1 MDYRL
6 YAITDCTM
14 DRETLLTSV
23 EQAVSGGVTMLQYR
37 PKLKDIPEMVEEA
50 NALQEIL
57 IPKNIP
63 LIINDYAD
71 VAKVVNA
78 DGVHLGQD
86 DMKPTSV
93 RDYLGA
99 GFVIGLSVG
108 TDDEMQ
114 RLDVGVVDYMGTG
127 AVYGTNTKSDAG
139 DAIGIDG
146 FKNIRNQVL
155 IPTVAIGGITY
166 ENAGA
171 LIDAGADG
179 IAVISS
185 LFRTDDIKQSAMDFK
200 ALWTR

>member
-14 DRETLLTSV
+14 DRETLLCSV
-23 EQAVSGGVTMLQYR
+23 EQAVAGGVTILQYR

-57 IPKNIP
+57 HPKNIP

-71 VAKVVNA
+71 VAKVVGA
-78 DGVHLGQD
+78 EGVHLGQD
-86 DMKPTSV
+86 DMNPSAV
-93 RDYLGA
+93 REYLGA

-108 TDDEMQ
+108 NDAELLN
-114 RLDVGVVDYMGTG
+114 LDVGVVDYMGTG
-127 AVYGTNTKSDAG
+127 PVYGTNTKSDAG
-139 DAIGIDG
+139 EAIGIGG
-146 FKNIRNQVL
+146 FKALRDSVL

-171 LIDAGADG
+171 LIDVGADG
-179 IAVISS
+179 IAVISE
-185 LFRTDDIKQSAMDFK
+185 LFRAQDIKQSAIDLK
-200 ALWTR
+200 ALWL

>member
-14 DRETLLTSV
+14 DRETLLRSV
-23 EQAVSGGVTMLQYR
+23 EQAVAGGITILQYR
-37 PKLKDIPEMVEEA
+37 PKLKDIPEMLEEA
-50 NALQEIL
+50 NLLQEIL
-57 IPKNIP
+57 HPKNIP

-71 VAKVVNA
+71 VAKLIGA

-86 DMKPTSV
+86 DMNSEAV

-99 GFVIGLSVG
+99 GFVMGLSVG
-108 TDDEMQ
+108 NAEELKN
-114 RLDVGVVDYMGTG
+114 LDVGIVDYMGCG

-139 DAIGIDG
+139 DAIGVSG
-146 FKNIRNQVL
+146 FKKLRNSVL

-171 LIDAGADG
+171 VIDAGADG
-179 IAVISS
+179 IAVISQ
-185 LFRTDDIKQSAMDFK
+185 LFRSDDITQSARDLK
-200 ALWTR
+200 ALWG

>member
-14 DRETLLTSV
+14 DRETLLRSV
-23 EQAVSGGVTMLQYR
+23 EQAVAGGITILQYR

-50 NALQEIL
+50 NLLQEIL
-57 IPKNIP
+57 HPKNIP

-71 VAKVVNA
+71 VAKLIGA

-86 DMKPTSV
+86 DMNSKAV

-99 GFVIGLSVG
+99 GFVMGLSVG
-108 TDDEMQ
+108 NAEELKN
-114 RLDVGVVDYMGTG
+114 LDVGIVDYMGCG

-139 DAIGIDG
+139 EAIGVSG
-146 FKNIRNQVL
+146 FKKLRNSVL

-171 LIDAGADG
+171 VIDAGADG
-179 IAVISS
+179 IAVISQ
-185 LFRTDDIKQSAMDFK
+185 LFRSDDITQSARDLK
-200 ALWTR
+200 ALWG